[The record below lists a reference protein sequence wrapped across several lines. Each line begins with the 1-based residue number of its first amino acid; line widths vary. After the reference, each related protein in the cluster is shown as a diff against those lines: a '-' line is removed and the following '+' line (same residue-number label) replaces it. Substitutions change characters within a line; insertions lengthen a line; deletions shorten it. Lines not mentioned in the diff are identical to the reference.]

1 MPNWPLPRRPATPC
15 RAQPLLPAV
24 LRQLCPRE
32 PNPGPEAW
40 LSVLP
45 TMLNTVVVL
54 LCDHGAAASG
64 EKPSFA
70 RPAWRAQRRS

>member
-1 MPNWPLPRRPATPC
+1 M
-15 RAQPLLPAV
+15 

-40 LSVLP
+40 LTVLL

-54 LCDHGAAASG
+54 LCDHGTAASG
-64 EKPSFA
+64 EGAGTGLEQPA
-70 RPAWRAQRRS
+70 RRLE